1 MAQFVFS
8 KHPSRM
14 AHQSLPPRPTTGIG
28 PHTHT
33 VWQNLPTEEVQV
45 ARNGGDKGTLLQSC
59 QEKAHLVPDP
69 RIMQGHRF

>member
-1 MAQFVFS
+1 MARFVFS

-45 ARNGGDKGTLLQSC
+45 ARNGGDKGTYCSHVRKRHVWCLI
-59 QEKAHLVPDP
+59 H
-69 RIMQGHRF
+69 G